1 MTYTSIT
8 KTISLSAAAE
18 SCVLLLLEVSNKHLT
33 LKLMEMGCM
42 PGMRLEK
49 IRTAAGK
56 GPVMIK
62 LLPFGNLL
70 ALRYEEAEQITVKC
84 Q

>member
-1 MTYTSIT
+1 MTAQPS
-8 KTISLSAAAE
+8 KPSISLSTAPE
-18 SCVLLLLEVSNKHLT
+18 KTVLRLLEADNKKLT

-42 PGMRLEK
+42 PGMLLEK
-49 IRTAAGK
+49 VRTAVGK

-62 LLPFGNLL
+62 ILPFGNLL
-70 ALRYEEAEQITVKC
+70 ALRFEEAKQLMVQC